1 MTEFEKRL
9 TKFIK
14 IMESLHAQGVERI
27 NPKWAREQMQ
37 RLREAFS
44 DEEADRP
51 CPHCEGKGY
60 FDFGMKQFGCG
71 GVVCSGCNGTG
82 VVVAEAR
89 DKENE
94 K

>member
-60 FDFGMKQFGCG
+60 FDFGMKAIRLRWCRVLWLQWHRGSGCG
-71 GVVCSGCNGTG
+71 SSRQG
-82 VVVAEAR
+82 E
-89 DKENE
+89 
-94 K
+94 